1 MGNVTKQA
9 STRFSIVERSK
20 GQSAIEK
27 ASYISRSILVSEF
40 DGQTYRPKYHEDLVH
55 SEITLPP
62 NAPKEYADRATL
74 WNAVELSEKG
84 QKSQLARMLKASL
97 PNEWS
102 YELAEEVVRD
112 YVQRNFVDKGMCA
125 DWAIHDSENDK
136 GQRNLHIHVLLTMRP
151 LTENGEWGAKQKMIY
166 DLDENGEKIPVIDKK
181 TGQQKVDKRNR
192 KQWKCHTADS
202 TDWNSKENAKMWR
215 KDLADTI
222 NATNE
227 QLGIALHW
235 EHRSFK
241 EQGIDREPTIHIG
254 AVANALERK
263 GIQTERGNINR
274 EIIKNNMLLEQAKE
288 MLMLAKQELHSAQYA
303 AYKGTQIK
311 NTAVSREKCQQVG
324 IEVMEMIARVRERKG
339 RLDLPIVS
347 GKHLRK
353 ISDRNRKSNAAALD
367 SQSADNAEKFITTRK
382 IDSFESLAKFTA
394 DREQK
399 YQQLE
404 TVHLSKEQKLNR
416 LKELSKMYAL
426 FAPIQAT
433 YKESQSLKRFTKTRY
448 DKEHKDSL
456 SKYPELKERMQN
468 LLQNGEKVTPKQW
481 KAEIQS
487 LQSEYDSIGR
497 EQTKT
502 ATELAYAEVISYNK
516 KNLERGLQNENRQ
529 HNRQQNRTKRR
540 EEEI

>member
-1 MGNVTKQA
+1 MKNKDSLKITALYERLSKDDEQSGESNSITNQKKILEDYAEKNGYANLSHYTDDGWSGA
-9 STRFSIVERSK
+9 S
-20 GQSAIEK
+20 
-27 ASYISRSILVSEF
+27 F
-40 DGQTYRPKYHEDLVH
+40 DRPNRKRL
-55 SEITLPP
+55 I
-62 NAPKEYADRATL
+62 
-74 WNAVELSEKG
+74 
-84 QKSQLARMLKASL
+84 
-97 PNEWS
+97 
-102 YELAEEVVRD
+102 D

-151 LTENGEWGAKQKMIY
+151 LTENGEWGAKTKKVY
-166 DLDENGEKIPVIDKK
+166 VLDENGERVPLIDKK
-181 TGQQKVDKRNR
+181 TGQQKVDNRNR
-192 KQWKCHTADS
+192 KQWKCQTAES
-202 TDWNSKENAKMWR
+202 TDWNSKENAKIWR

-227 QLGIALHW
+227 QLGIAVYW

-274 EIIKNNMLLEQAKE
+274 EIIKRNILLEQAKE
-288 MLMLAKQELHSAQYA
+288 MLMLVKQELHSAQYA
-303 AYKGTQIK
+303 KIK
-311 NTAVSREKCQQVG
+311 STAVSVKN
-324 IEVMEMIARVRERKG
+324 EVMKMIAKVRERKG

-347 GKHLRK
+347 GKHLRR
-353 ISDRNRKSNAAALD
+353 ISDRTAL
-367 SQSADNAEKFITTRK
+367 QSADNAEKFITTRK
-382 IDSFESLAKFTA
+382 IDSFERLAKFTA
-394 DREQK
+394 DKEQR

-404 TVHLSKEQKLNR
+404 TVHLSKGQKLNR

-433 YKESQSLKRFTKTRY
+433 YKESQSLKGLTKMKY

-456 SKYPELKERMQN
+456 SKYPELKERMQS
-468 LLQNGEKVTPKQW
+468 LLQNGEKITPKQW

-487 LQSEYDSIGR
+487 LQSEYDSIGK
-497 EQTKT
+497 EQTKI

-516 KNLERGLQNENRQ
+516 KNLERELQNES
-529 HNRQQNRTKRR
+529 RQQNRQQSRVKRR

>member
-1 MGNVTKQA
+1 M
-9 STRFSIVERSK
+9 
-20 GQSAIEK
+20 EK
-27 ASYISRSILVSEF
+27 ASYISRSILVSEY

-55 SEITLPP
+55 SEISLPQ

-112 YVQRNFVDKGMCA
+112 YVQRNFVDKGMCV

-151 LTENGEWGAKQKMIY
+151 LTENGEWGAKTKKIY
-166 DLDENGEKIPVIDKK
+166 VLDENGERIPLIDKK

-192 KQWKCHTADS
+192 KQWKCQTVES
-202 TDWNSKENAKMWR
+202 TDWNSRENAMMWR
-215 KDLADTI
+215 RDLADTI

-227 QLGIALHW
+227 QLGIAVHW

-241 EQGIDREPTIHIG
+241 EQGIDKEPTIHIG

-274 EIIKNNMLLEQAKE
+274 EIIRGNVLLEQAKE
-288 MLMLAKQELHSAQYA
+288 MLELAKQEVRSIQYSGLKEVA
-303 AYKGTQIK
+303 VNVK
-311 NTAVSREKCQQVG
+311 N
-324 IEVMEMIARVRERKG
+324 EVMEMIAKVAKRKG

-347 GKHLRK
+347 GKYLRK
-353 ISDRNRKSNAAALD
+353 ISDRTAL
-367 SQSADNAEKFITTRK
+367 QSADNAEKFIVSRK
-382 IDSFESLAKFTA
+382 IDSFENLAKFTA

-399 YQQLE
+399 YRQLE
-404 TVHLSKEQKLNR
+404 TVHLSKGQKLSR
-416 LKELSKMYAL
+416 LKELSKIYAL
-426 FAPIQAT
+426 YTSIQAT
-433 YKESQSLKRFTKTRY
+433 YKESQSLKGLAKMKY
-448 DKEHKDSL
+448 DKEHKESL
-456 SKYPELKERMQN
+456 AKYPELKERMQN
-468 LLQNGEKVTPKQW
+468 LLQQGEKITPKQW
-481 KAEIQS
+481 KAEMQS
-487 LQSEYDSIGR
+487 LQAEYDSIGK

-502 ATELAYAEVISYNK
+502 ATELAYAEVISYNR
-516 KNLERGLQNENRQ
+516 KNLERELQNESRQ
-529 HNRQQNRTKRR
+529 HNRQQDKVKRR
-540 EEEI
+540 EKEI